1 MGLNWIVLL
10 PPTSRTAL
18 ERGGGPTENTTLW
31 TAGSDAGGVVAWGT
45 AVGTGCDA
53 DGVVAW
59 GTAVGTGSDGAAT
72 ATVAAAATVGAA
84 TGGSSEAS
92 SDWHAPKIKTVSP
105 NRKPIPNILPIVTIL
120 SLPSLSPD
128 QSLPLRF
135 CTSLSDRGIV
145 VWHFSRI
152 CIVLTFCSYAYGY
165 HLLGAQSGSGPTI
178 FALAI
183 STACSVVTP
192 SGATNRAWWTR
203 YASGLLGPGGSRP
216 SKSSLAAFISTCL
229 VRITGPSARVKCSL
243 VRSMRGPRWFSMTA

>member
-10 PPTSRTAL
+10 PPTSRTAF

-92 SDWHAPKIKTVSP
+92 SDWHAPRIKTVSP

-128 QSLPLRF
+128 QS
-135 CTSLSDRGIV
+135 
-145 VWHFSRI
+145 
-152 CIVLTFCSYAYGY
+152 
-165 HLLGAQSGSGPTI
+165 
-178 FALAI
+178 
-183 STACSVVTP
+183 
-192 SGATNRAWWTR
+192 
-203 YASGLLGPGGSRP
+203 
-216 SKSSLAAFISTCL
+216 
-229 VRITGPSARVKCSL
+229 
-243 VRSMRGPRWFSMTA
+243 